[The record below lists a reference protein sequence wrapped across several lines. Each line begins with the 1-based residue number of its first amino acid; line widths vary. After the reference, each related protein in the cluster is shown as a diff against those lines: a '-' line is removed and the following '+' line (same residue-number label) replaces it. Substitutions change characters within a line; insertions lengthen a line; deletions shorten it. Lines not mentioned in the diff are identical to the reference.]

1 MRQGSVPVAF
11 FNSADISAFSFVL
24 WVEGG
29 KGSSL
34 DASKKLVHV
43 DVAGIF
49 ARHVKMVYRLCYSY
63 LGSPHDAEDAAQAVF
78 MKLVANPRTFEDVE
92 HEKAWLLRVTINQCR
107 DCRKMVYRKRE
118 SSYESLEQIDQR
130 TQETEEHFVLS
141 ELRKLPEMDRNI
153 VYLHYYEGYS
163 LREIA
168 DMLGKSQNAVN
179 VRLVRARKK
188 LKTILSEEGLE

>member
-1 MRQGSVPVAF
+1 MDNEQSYISVVEE
-11 FNSADISAFSFVL
+11 FSNL
-24 WVEGG
+24 
-29 KGSSL
+29 
-34 DASKKLVHV
+34 
-43 DVAGIF
+43 
-49 ARHVKMVYRLCYSY
+49 VYRIAYQNLMNVA
-63 LGSPHDAEDAAQAVF
+63 DAEDIVQEVF
-78 MKLVANPRTFEDVE
+78 IKLLRYRAGFEDRE
-92 HEKAWLLRVTINQCR
+92 HLKAWLLRVTINQCR